1 MMSDPHVPVEASFQ
15 LGDFELQSGSVLPSA
30 HIGYAA
36 YGTLNAAGDN
46 AIVYPTWYTG
56 QHQAN
61 AAFIGPGKALDPDRY
76 FIVVP
81 DMFTNGLSTSPSNC
95 VPPCAGMDFPLVTP
109 YDNVAAQYRLLTEHF
124 GVTRLALAIGASM
137 SGQQAYHWGALY
149 PDFVERICCICGS
162 AKTSAHNW
170 LYLNGYKTIMESAEG
185 WDDGR
190 CATWPPRM
198 LKAFTALATI
208 MAWSSEWY
216 RARGYEQMGAATLEE
231 FLVMAESFFSS
242 WVPADLYNQTL
253 TWMAA
258 DISAHTRF
266 NGDLAAALG
275 SIKARAL
282 IMPCDTDMYFSV
294 ADNEAEVAQMR
305 NAELKVISSIWG
317 HIMCIPGISPKDDAF
332 VDAEVK
338 KLLSYSG

>member
-1 MMSDPHVPVEASFQ
+1 MAQPEIPVEGRYE
-15 LGDFELQSGSVLPSA
+15 LGDFELQSGKVLPQA

-36 YGTLNAAGDN
+36 WGTLNAAGDN

-56 QHQAN
+56 RHDNN
-61 AAFIGPGKALDPDRY
+61 APFIGSGKALDPDRY

-95 VPPCAGMDFPLVTP
+95 AAPYSGMDFPLVTP

-124 GVTRLALAIGASM
+124 GVKSLELAIGHSM
-137 SGQQAYHWGALY
+137 SGQQAYHWGAAY
-149 PDFVERICCICGS
+149 PDFVKRICSICGS

-185 WDDGR
+185 WDGGR

-198 LKAFTALATI
+198 LKASTALATI
-208 MAWSSEWY
+208 MAWSSDWY
-216 RARGYEQMGAATLEE
+216 RAQGYRQMGVDNLED
-231 FLVMAESFFSS
+231 FLVMAEGFFSS
-242 WVPADLYNQTL
+242 WVPMNLYHQTL

-258 DISAHTRF
+258 DISAQPRF
-266 NGDLAAALG
+266 NGDLGAALR
-275 SIKARAL
+275 SIRARAL

-294 ADNEAEVAQMR
+294 ADNEAEVAQMP
-305 NAELKVISSIWG
+305 NAELKVIHSMWG
-317 HIMCIPGISPKDDAF
+317 HVMCMPGISPQDDAF
-332 VDAEVK
+332 VDAEVR
-338 KLLSYSG
+338 KLLDSPV